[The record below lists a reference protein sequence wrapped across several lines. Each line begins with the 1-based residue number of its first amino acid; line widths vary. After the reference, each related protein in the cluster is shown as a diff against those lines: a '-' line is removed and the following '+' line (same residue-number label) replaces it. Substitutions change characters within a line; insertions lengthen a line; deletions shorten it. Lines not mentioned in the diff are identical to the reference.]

1 MMGNAHLAFGTGSFL
16 IVTSLVGHTPGII
29 ELAAAA
35 LGSLIPDADH
45 PRSKVGR
52 WLPGISHFFYSFCG
66 GHRGFTHS
74 ALLVIPMLFFAGWLM
89 QGHNEQLGWMADDA
103 LQGSLYGVGYL
114 AMLAFI
120 FGFLSHLIG
129 DAMTTEG
136 LRILW
141 PLKTRLQ
148 LTPLRADSKL
158 LNMFAWLLCFGGLGV
173 HLYHNYQLLV

>member
-1 MMGNAHLAFGTGSFL
+1 MMGNAHLAFGTGSYL

-74 ALLVIPMLFFAGWLM
+74 ALLVIPMMFFTGWLLD
-89 QGHNEQLGWMADDA
+89 QHNDQLGLATAGAFQD
-103 LQGSLYGVGYL
+103 SVYGMGYL
-114 AMLAFI
+114 AMLAFV

-141 PLKTRLQ
+141 PLKTKIR

-158 LNMFAWLLCFGGLGV
+158 LNFFTWWLCIAGIGT
-173 HLYHNYQLLV
+173 HLYSSYQALI

>member
-1 MMGNAHLAFGTGSFL
+1 MMGNAHLAFGTGSYL

-74 ALLVIPMLFFAGWLM
+74 ALLVIPMMFFTGWLLD
-89 QGHNEQLGWMADDA
+89 QHNDQLGLATAGAFQD
-103 LQGSLYGVGYL
+103 SVYGMGYL
-114 AMLAFI
+114 AMLAFV
-120 FGFLSHLIG
+120 FGF
-129 DAMTTEG
+129 
-136 LRILW
+136 
-141 PLKTRLQ
+141 
-148 LTPLRADSKL
+148 
-158 LNMFAWLLCFGGLGV
+158 
-173 HLYHNYQLLV
+173 